1 MNNSL
6 LSKGLSVLILMF
18 LWILPA
24 YATHV
29 VIKVVDAQDHSPMAF
44 ARIHLNETNKNY
56 ASDNDGIARFE
67 VNKWPQTAVISYM
80 GYHDFRLTLT
90 RNKTQ
95 YEVVLTP
102 SSFTLESV
110 QVVADRINSSRTTNV
125 QRVNIFRIASGQGQT
140 LATILNDLPGM
151 RVLSTGPMIEKPIIE
166 GMNGS
171 RIAIIDNNAKLM
183 GQHWGDDHAPEM
195 SIPSYAK
202 VHVEK
207 GAESVRYG
215 ANAIGGIIVVDTKV
229 NPLLEG
235 TKGSVNT
242 AYTDNGRMFGGD
254 AFVESTL
261 PGVKK
266 FRYRL
271 GGKFYRSGDYQTAD
285 YNVTNTGSKLLDL
298 KAAWA
303 WLWHDRWQWKQQL
316 GIYDTEIGVFSGSH
330 LGTTENL
337 LFRFKQ
343 GRPLPDEIAPFSY
356 AISEPR
362 QHIVHV
368 MSNTQVR
375 YDLDTQNHF
384 DMHLVYQQDY
394 RREYEVRRADYSN
407 LPTFAFKLSSLNL
420 HADWKR
426 QFSSISG
433 TLETGTDATF
443 IRNVTD
449 AGTKAVP
456 IIPNYVSRT
465 VALYSLFHG
474 RLTEKFRVEAGV
486 RGDYQYSSAVG
497 YNGWGRLYGGSKQY
511 FSLSGTVGAGYM
523 LSHYSTLQTNLGLAW
538 RAPEMNELYSK
549 GVHHGDAVYQIGDDG
564 LQTEKAFKW
573 TVGYHLKKEIVDV
586 RANAFAH
593 YIHDFIYD
601 VPRYNIDSNGRR
613 VLEISELISGA
624 YPTYYFVQSDGLFA
638 GGDLTVEF
646 TLGKH
651 FAYEVSGEWMRARNI
666 SLHTYFPNIPSDRY
680 RQKLSFHTTF
690 GSWRVETDVNHQ
702 YVAKQTHF
710 DPDIDLL
717 PDTPPAY
724 HLLGGNASVTHAW
737 GNVSWCAYMQVSN
750 ALNTLY
756 KDYTN
761 RLRYYTHD
769 RGRSITLGLR
779 VNF

>member
-1 MNNSL
+1 M
-6 LSKGLSVLILMF
+6 KVLSVWAFMF
-18 LWILPA
+18 LWMLP
-24 YATHV
+24 THAVRV
-29 VIKVVDAQDHSPMAF
+29 VIKVVDAHDHSPLAF
-44 ARIHLNETNKNY
+44 ARIHLDEIGQNY
-56 ASDNDGIARFE
+56 QSDNNGIARFE
-67 VNKWPQTAVISYM
+67 VTKWPQTAVISYM
-80 GYHDFRLTLT
+80 GYYDARLTLT
-90 RNKTQ
+90 KNKTQ
-95 YEVVLTP
+95 YEAALTP
-102 SSFTLESV
+102 NSFTLDSV
-110 QVVADRINSSRTTNV
+110 HVVADRVKGSRTANV
-125 QRVNIFRIASGQGQT
+125 QQADAFRIASGQGQT
-140 LATILNDLPGM
+140 LASMLADLPGM
-151 RVLSTGPMIEKPIIE
+151 RVLSTGAMIEKPIIE

-215 ANAIGGIIVVDTKV
+215 ANAIGGIIVVDTEV
-229 NPLLEG
+229 NPLLSG

-242 AYTDNGRMFGGD
+242 AYTDNGRMFGAD
-254 AFVESTL
+254 AFMESAL
-261 PGVKK
+261 PGVKH

-271 GGKFYRSGDYQTAD
+271 GGKFYRSGDYRTAD
-285 YNVTNTGSKLLDL
+285 YNVANTGSKLLDL
-298 KAAWA
+298 KAAWT

-337 LFRFKQ
+337 LFRFEQ
-343 GRPLPDEIAPFSY
+343 GRPLPDEIGPFRYS
-356 AISEPR
+356 ISAPR
-362 QHIVHV
+362 QRIVHV
-368 MSNTQVR
+368 ISNTQVGF
-375 YDLDTQNHF
+375 DLDAQNHF
-384 DMHLVYQQDY
+384 DARLVYQQDY
-394 RREYEVRRADYSN
+394 RREYEVRKADFSN
-407 LPTFAFKLSSLNL
+407 LPTFAFKLSTLNL

-426 QFSSISG
+426 QLPALNG
-433 TLETGTDATF
+433 TVETGADAAF
-443 IRNVTD
+443 VRNVTD

-465 VALYSLFHG
+465 GALYSLFHG
-474 RLTEKFRVEAGV
+474 RLTEKLRVEAGL
-486 RGDYQYSSAVG
+486 RADYQYLSAAG
-497 YNGWGRLYGGSKQY
+497 YNNLGRFYGGSQHY

-523 LSHYSTLQTNLGLAW
+523 LSHHSTLQTNLGLAW

-549 GVHHGDAVYQIGDDG
+549 GVHHGDAVYQIGDAS

-573 TVGYHLKKEIVDV
+573 TVGYHLKKGMVDV

-601 VPRYNIDSNGRR
+601 VPRYTVDGKGRR
-613 VLEISELISGA
+613 IPEIFELISGA
-624 YPTYYFVQSDGLFA
+624 YPIYYFVQSNGIFV
-638 GGDLTVEF
+638 GGELIVQ
-646 TLGKH
+646 LALSKH
-651 FAYEVSGEWMRARNI
+651 FDYELSGEWMRARNL

-690 GSWRVETDVNHQ
+690 GSWRVEADVNHQ
-702 YVAKQTHF
+702 YVAKQTNF

-724 HLLGGNASVTHAW
+724 HLLGGNASLTRAW
-737 GNVSWCAYMQVSN
+737 GSTSWCAYVQVNN

-769 RGRSITLGLR
+769 RGRSITLGMR